1 MKKLFTIAVIALVF
15 ASLASCKKDYTCTC
29 KGNEMGTL
37 TAPMPSTTEKK
48 AKDAC
53 DAFQVTYQN
62 GDATVKCE
70 LD

>member
-15 ASLASCKKDYTCTC
+15 ASLASCKKDYVCTCT
-29 KGNEMGTL
+29 GDEMGTL
-37 TAPMPSTTEKK
+37 KGAMPSTTEKK

-53 DAFQVTYQN
+53 DALQVTYQN